1 MTSFP
6 KVWKEWVEELE
17 MVDNNRLEPGW
28 ICFQLEKCVEIKNV
42 TVSHI
47 RKSLLPPL
55 QERSKIEDKY
65 KIQNIDDCS
74 DNPFI
79 LARRMSIATGIRS
92 FKFRLLHKD
101 IFTKSRL
108 HKIKLVE
115 NNFCDFCLQSAEINE
130 DINHLLWEC
139 PGSRETWDNL
149 QQILTD
155 LSIDYQVSL
164 KSIIMGIQNAPISV
178 ELIVTV
184 IARLLARK
192 CRPKSL
198 NSDQIK
204 REITSLMKTEE
215 FIAKKLG
222 KIDDHNIK
230 WEIFESLKG

>member
-1 MTSFP
+1 M
-6 KVWKEWVEELE
+6 
-17 MVDNNRLEPGW
+17 
-28 ICFQLEKCVEIKNV
+28 
-42 TVSHI
+42 
-47 RKSLLPPL
+47 
-55 QERSKIEDKY
+55 
-65 KIQNIDDCS
+65 
-74 DNPFI
+74 
-79 LARRMSIATGIRS
+79 
-92 FKFRLLHKD
+92 
-101 IFTKSRL
+101 
-108 HKIKLVE
+108 
-115 NNFCDFCLQSAEINE
+115 
-130 DINHLLWEC
+130 NHLLWEC

-198 NSDQIK
+198 NSDRIK